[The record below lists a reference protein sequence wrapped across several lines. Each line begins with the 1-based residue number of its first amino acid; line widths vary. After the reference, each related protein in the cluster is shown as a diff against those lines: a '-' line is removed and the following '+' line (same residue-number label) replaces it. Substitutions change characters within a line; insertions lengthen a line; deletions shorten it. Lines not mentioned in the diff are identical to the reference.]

1 MKKLFAFIIALMCC
15 GNLVI
20 DASAI
25 NLNIIDKENI
35 SQDYYDY
42 NGLKLTYH
50 SSIINNFWY
59 TGKEYIYRDVYDGY
73 SRYRRSDD
81 MINWDDISET
91 SGITEIN
98 KLSNYTYSINYW
110 GDKYIVFNRLHELS
124 GESISEVQYNTTIN
138 RYLFLIRTLN

>member
-42 NGLKLTYH
+42 N
-50 SSIINNFWY
+50 
-59 TGKEYIYRDVYDGY
+59 
-73 SRYRRSDD
+73 
-81 MINWDDISET
+81 
-91 SGITEIN
+91 
-98 KLSNYTYSINYW
+98 LS
-110 GDKYIVFNRLHELS
+110 
-124 GESISEVQYNTTIN
+124 
-138 RYLFLIRTLN
+138 LIHI

>member
-50 SSIINNFWY
+50 SSIITIFGIPEKNIFIEMY
-59 TGKEYIYRDVYDGY
+59 MMDIRDIEDQ
-73 SRYRRSDD
+73 
-81 MINWDDISET
+81 MI
-91 SGITEIN
+91 
-98 KLSNYTYSINYW
+98 
-110 GDKYIVFNRLHELS
+110 
-124 GESISEVQYNTTIN
+124 
-138 RYLFLIRTLN
+138 

>member
-42 NGLKLTYH
+42 NGLKLTNH

-59 TGKEYIYRDVYDGY
+59 TGKEYIYRDVYD
-73 SRYRRSDD
+73 
-81 MINWDDISET
+81 
-91 SGITEIN
+91 
-98 KLSNYTYSINYW
+98 
-110 GDKYIVFNRLHELS
+110 
-124 GESISEVQYNTTIN
+124 
-138 RYLFLIRTLN
+138 